1 MKKVIYS
8 SSEKETKTLASDVA
22 VRIMASDPKKAVIIT
37 LSGDLGAG
45 KTVFTKGFLASLGV
59 KTRVTSPT
67 FVISKRYSIKKE
79 SFKNIFHFD
88 CYRVRDPRELE
99 VLGFKDIISDPRNIV
114 LIEWPENAG
123 RLSPDFKISIDHL
136 PKENERRITVVEK

>member
-8 SSEKETKTLASDVA
+8 SSEKETKELARDIAFKIVGSE
-22 VRIMASDPKKAVIIT
+22 PKRAVIIN

-59 KTRVTSPT
+59 KSRVTSPT
-67 FVISKRYSIKKE
+67 FVISKRYGVKKGG
-79 SFKNIFHFD
+79 FKNVFHFD
-88 CYRVRDPRELE
+88 CYRVRDPHELE
-99 VLGFKDIISDPRNIV
+99 VLGFKDMISDPRNII

-123 RLSPDFKISIDHL
+123 RLSPDFKILIDHL
-136 PKENERRITVVEK
+136 PQEKGRRITITGK